1 MCPLCKGEI
10 KKEQNINKYIPNKAI
25 INSVNSIFNNPENEE
40 VFING
45 EKVNRFNVILLG
57 NSAVGKTS
65 IFCRLK
71 NNSFKEEIAATIG
84 PDDITTYFIK
94 YKNQKYNLIIHDTAG
109 QEKYKALTK
118 NIMRGK
124 DGVLFIYDIS
134 NQESFD
140 CIESWYDSYKEEN
153 KEVVGLLIGNKCDK
167 ERKVDQQAGKQLS
180 EKHGLNYFET
190 SAKLN
195 HRIRRI
201 ILSLLNKIIKSKE
214 RKKLDEEEGFGK
226 SYFSINTAD
235 ALSSVM
241 SKRSK
246 KKCC

>member
-1 MCPLCKGEI
+1 
-10 KKEQNINKYIPNKAI
+10 
-25 INSVNSIFNNPENEE
+25 
-40 VFING
+40 
-45 EKVNRFNVILLG
+45 
-57 NSAVGKTS
+57 
-65 IFCRLK
+65 
-71 NNSFKEEIAATIG
+71 
-84 PDDITTYFIK
+84 
-94 YKNQKYNLIIHDTAG
+94 
-109 QEKYKALTK
+109 
-118 NIMRGK
+118 MRGK

-140 CIESWYDSYKEEN
+140 GIESWYDLYKEEN
-153 KEVVGLLIGNKCDK
+153 EEVVGLLIGNKCDK

-180 EKHGLNYFET
+180 EKHGLDYFET

-214 RKKLDEEEGFGK
+214 RKKLDEEEGLVK